1 MLRLLFVCASFPT
14 ALALMALLLRLILFV
29 YKTSKLCNVL
39 RMIFLT
45 VDSPTYVNKNEMLQE
60 SYAKSWKS
68 KEVMCNKRGS
78 VHSAVDCD
86 RLLLMMLK
94 MISISIY
101 YLCILLYPVKT
112 SHIPQY
118 CLSLELKKAMC
129 KCQDSPLP

>member
-94 MISISIY
+94 MNIHFDLLPVYFIISSQNFTHPSI
-101 YLCILLYPVKT
+101 LF
-112 SHIPQY
+112 IPGIEKSNVQM
-118 CLSLELKKAMC
+118 SG
-129 KCQDSPLP
+129 